1 MQSALSSGSITQ
13 TYTQNLND
21 LELFV
26 NAIMKAAKKRVVRP
40 NLGGALRPQAETPRR
55 HFLYT
60 DVTREEQQ
68 EIQQYCLDH
77 KISVSQFLADL
88 VLEDAAKP
96 RRKEKV
102 IVRAE
107 LELTPE
113 EQDKLELLA
122 RLHKKQSVGQLIR
135 DLLQPNLEVQRTHA
149 PLETTSLRYYLSK
162 EEHEKVTRHISSKG
176 MSARNYAVMLALKAI
191 GKDRRKQK

>member
-1 MQSALSSGSITQ
+1 
-13 TYTQNLND
+13 
-21 LELFV
+21 
-26 NAIMKAAKKRVVRP
+26 MKAAKKRAVRP

-60 DVTREEQQ
+60 DVTREEQR
-68 EIQQYCLDH
+68 EIQQYCLEH

-88 VLEDAAKP
+88 VLDDAARP

-135 DLLQPNLEVQRTHA
+135 DLLQPNFEVQRTHA

-162 EEHEKVTRHISSKG
+162 EEHEKVTRHIASKG
-176 MSARNYAVMLALKAI
+176 ISARNYAVMLALKVIA
-191 GKDRRKQK
+191 KDRRKQK